1 MNRARLMHRLGW
13 LCLPLAALLAACGSG
28 GENQELSVWMAEQRA
43 KAQPKVEPISEP
55 VRFVPTPYQ
64 SEGETPPFAQDKL
77 TAALR
82 RASDAPS
89 PSLTLLAPE
98 LNRRKEPL
106 EAEPL
111 DAIAMVGLLDRQ
123 GQRVA
128 LVKVGTLLYQVRVGN
143 YLGQNYGRIVRI
155 SESDI
160 TLREIVQDGT
170 GEWIER
176 QAVLQLQEGIK

>member
-1 MNRARLMHRLGW
+1 MRRPFLSRTTGLG
-13 LCLPLAALLAACGSG
+13 LVTLLALAGCADSG
-28 GENQELSVWMAEQRA
+28 NDELVRWMQELRGRT
-43 KAQPKVEPISEP
+43 QPKVEPIAEP
-55 VRFVPTPYQ
+55 VRFVPQAYL
-64 SEGETPPFAQDKL
+64 SEGETSPFDREKL

-82 RASDAPS
+82 RASGAS
-89 PSLTLLAPE
+89 NNVGLLTPE

-111 DAIAMVGLLDRQ
+111 DAIAMVGLLDQ
-123 GQRVA
+123 KGQRVA
-128 LVKVGTLLYQVRVGN
+128 LVKVNNLLYQVKVGN
-143 YLGQNYGRIVRI
+143 YLGQNYGRITRI

>member
-1 MNRARLMHRLGW
+1 MTGSIFLRPVWGA
-13 LCLPLAALLAACGSG
+13 CLVLAGLLAGCGG
-28 GENQELSVWMAEQRA
+28 GENEDLSTWMKEQRA
-43 KAQPKVEPISEP
+43 KTMPKVEPIAEP
-55 VRFVPTPYQ
+55 VRFVPQPYQ
-64 SEGETPPFAQDKL
+64 SEGNTPPFSQEKL

-82 RASDAPS
+82 RASDAAS

-111 DAIAMVGLLDRQ
+111 DAIAMVGLLDRKD
-123 GQRVA
+123 QRVA
-128 LVKVGTLLYQVRVGN
+128 LVKVGPLLYQVRVGN
-143 YLGQNYGRIVRI
+143 YLGQNYGRITRI
-155 SESDI
+155 SESEI

>member
-1 MNRARLMHRLGW
+1 MTNAVLSRTLGCV
-13 LCLPLAALLAACGSG
+13 CLLLAGLLAGCGG
-28 GENQELSVWMAEQRA
+28 GENEELSAWMQEQRA
-43 KAQPKVEPISEP
+43 KTQPKVEPISEP
-55 VRFVPTPYQ
+55 VRFVPQPYQ
-64 SEGETPPFAQDKL
+64 SEGNVPPFAQDKL

-82 RASDAPS
+82 RASDAAS
-89 PSLTLLAPE
+89 PSLTLLTPE

-111 DAIAMVGLLDRQ
+111 DAIAMVGLLDRNN
-123 GQRVA
+123 QRVA

-143 YLGQNYGRIVRI
+143 YLGQNYGRIQRI

>member
-1 MNRARLMHRLGW
+1 MTRLIVLRPAWLVSLLTLG
-13 LCLPLAALLAACGSG
+13 LLAGCGG
-28 GENQELSVWMAEQRA
+28 GENEELSVWMQEQRA
-43 KAQPKVEPISEP
+43 KTQPKVEPISEP
-55 VRFVPTPYQ
+55 VRFVPQPYQ
-64 SEGETPPFAQDKL
+64 SEGNVPPFAQDKL

-82 RASDAPS
+82 RAADAAS
-89 PSLTLLAPE
+89 PSLTLLTPE

-111 DAIAMVGLLDRQ
+111 DAIAMVGLLDRK
-123 GQRVA
+123 GQKVA
-128 LVKVGTLLYQVRVGN
+128 LVKVGTLLYQVRPGN
-143 YLGQNYGRIVRI
+143 YLGQNYGRVTRI
-155 SESDI
+155 SESEI

>member
-1 MNRARLMHRLGW
+1 MTRSLSLRLGW
-13 LCLPLAALLAACGSG
+13 CACLLLAGLLAGCGG
-28 GENQELSVWMAEQRA
+28 GINEELSTWMQEQRA
-43 KAQPKVEPISEP
+43 KTQPKVDPIAEP
-55 VRFVPTPYQ
+55 VRFVPQPYL
-64 SEGETPPFAQDKL
+64 SEGSTPPFAQDKL

-82 RASDAPS
+82 RAADAAS
-89 PSLTLLAPE
+89 PSLTLLTPE

-111 DAIAMVGLLDRQ
+111 DAISMVGLLDRKD
-123 GQRVA
+123 QRVA
-128 LVKVGTLLYQVRVGN
+128 LVKVGSLLYQVRVGN
-143 YLGQNYGRIVRI
+143 HLGQNYGRITRI
-155 SESDI
+155 SESEI

>member
-1 MNRARLMHRLGW
+1 MIRPVLMRSNRGMYVLL
-13 LCLPLAALLAACGSG
+13 LALLAGCGG
-28 GENQELSVWMAEQRA
+28 GANEELSSWMQEQRA
-43 KAQPKVEPISEP
+43 KTQPKVEPLSEP
-55 VRFVPTPYQ
+55 VRFVPQPYQ
-64 SEGETPPFAQDKL
+64 SEGSTPPFAQDKL

-82 RASDAPS
+82 RASDAAS

-111 DAIAMVGLLDRQ
+111 DAISMVGLLDRKD
-123 GQRVA
+123 QRVA

-143 YLGQNYGRIVRI
+143 YLGQNYGRIQRI
-155 SESDI
+155 SESEI

>member
-1 MNRARLMHRLGW
+1 MNRASVLRRGLG
-13 LCLPLAALLAACGSG
+13 LCLLATLLVGCGGGDNDELAA
-28 GENQELSVWMAEQRA
+28 WMQEQRV
-43 KAQPKVEPISEP
+43 KTQPRVDPISEP
-55 VRFVPTPYQ
+55 VRFVPQPYQ
-64 SEGETPPFAQDKL
+64 SEGSTSPFAQDKL

-82 RASDAPS
+82 RASDAAS
-89 PSLTLLAPE
+89 PSLTLVTPE

-111 DAIAMVGLLDRQ
+111 DAIAMVGLLDRK

-128 LVKVGTLLYQVRVGN
+128 LVKVGALLYQVRVGN
-143 YLGQNYGRIVRI
+143 HLGQNYGRVTRI
-155 SESDI
+155 SESEI